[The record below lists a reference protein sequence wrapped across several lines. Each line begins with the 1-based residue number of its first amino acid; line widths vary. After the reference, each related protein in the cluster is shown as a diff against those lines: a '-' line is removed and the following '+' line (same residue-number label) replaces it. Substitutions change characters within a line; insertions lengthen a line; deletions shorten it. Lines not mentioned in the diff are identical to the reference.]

1 MHTYDDVLR
10 ALHDL
15 ELKNPKVLLNIPENN
30 TKGKGKIPKDHIPF
44 SPDTTKYPHNN
55 TSKDCLLRCEQDGK
69 NLDKILYD
77 KSRVYIKTHD
87 QNHHCFYQ
95 AVLTSLHQYI
105 KHLEGFNKYTTVHR
119 KYQMLLHLLNNIQN
133 RKLMK
138 KIFGHAWFE
147 IIFLRTCPKAWIF
160 KFIQTKQWG
169 GMPNPC

>member
-1 MHTYDDVLR
+1 MLYFCSCFLFILR

-30 TKGKGKIPKDHIPF
+30 IKGKGNILKNHIPS

-55 TSKDCLLRCEQDGK
+55 TSKDCLLRCEQDGE

-87 QNHHCFYQ
+87 QNYHCFYQ

-105 KHLEGFNKYTTVHR
+105 KHLEGFNKYTAIPNVATSIKQHT
-119 KYQMLLHLLNNIQN
+119 KHKIDEKNIWSC
-133 RKLMK
+133 MV
-138 KIFGHAWFE
+138 
-147 IIFLRTCPKAWIF
+147 
-160 KFIQTKQWG
+160 
-169 GMPNPC
+169 